1 VDERMSNS
9 LTTNPI
15 VIDTPDAA
23 ALLQQRIDVVKIRWV
38 SVSASAADRAIVQ
51 HKDGTPAWESA
62 AVGANYIDSDAW
74 EKDNPLA
81 LNGLKVPTLANGNLY
96 LYLLNRKVPI

>member
-1 VDERMSNS
+1 MSNS

-15 VIDTPDAA
+15 VIDTPGATP
-23 ALLQQRIDVVKIRWV
+23 LLTQRVEVVKIRWV
-38 SVSASAADRAIVQ
+38 SVTASAADQAIVQ
-51 HKDGTPAWESA
+51 HQDGTSAWESS

-74 EKDNPLA
+74 EKDNPLV